1 MRTLLAVLTSVFSS
15 AAVAQMPGRVF
26 PASFLMHPQPAGVAN
41 DPRFAAMQA
50 RHVHVAAYYYDAIP
64 PYTVLPA
71 TPANAAILLTDLI
84 KRNSDINLDG
94 QVDLTDID
102 EFDAAFIN
110 ANP

>member
-1 MRTLLAVLTSVFSS
+1 ML
-15 AAVAQMPGRVF
+15 
-26 PASFLMHPQPAGVAN
+26 
-41 DPRFAAMQA
+41 
-50 RHVHVAAYYYDAIP
+50 P
-64 PYTVLPA
+64 P
-71 TPANAAILLTDLI
+71 TPINAAILLTDLI

>member
-1 MRTLLAVLTSVFSS
+1 MRIMFAALTFAVSS
-15 AAVAQMPGRVF
+15 TAVAQMPDRVF
-26 PASFLMHPQPAGVAN
+26 PTSFLWQLQPGDVAN